1 MQALIDFEGWRK
13 WRGFMDSPRAMSPGF
28 DSAASPMQT
37 GTRESPKQL
46 EAPSPSITRT
56 KSKSKGLKRPSLP
69 EAAEVLREDS
79 WGSGSGDTGD
89 SVTSAD
95 ATPPEPE
102 KPSES
107 SESSAPPSEQ

>member
-13 WRGFMDSPRAMSPGF
+13 WRGFRDSPRSMSPNF

-37 GTRESPKQL
+37 GTRDSPKQT
-46 EAPSPSITRT
+46 EAQSPSITRT
-56 KSKSKGLKRPSLP
+56 KSKAKGIKRPTLP
-69 EAAEVLREDS
+69 SAAELLREDS

-95 ATPPEPE
+95 ATPAELE

-107 SESSAPPSEQ
+107 SAPSPEQ